1 MTTETLNDLE
11 RIGRLLDE
19 GKIDQ
24 NDYALLKQQII
35 KGAQPEL
42 TGSSTEDSNPAPSVQ
57 RTSIKRR
64 LSPARLVVKCPT
76 RTRTIWEPICDS
88 STVSH
93 GPIQLNR

>member
-1 MTTETLNDLE
+1 MTPVNLNDLE

-42 TGSSTEDSNPAPSVQ
+42 TRSSTEDSTSAPSVSAD
-57 RTSIKRR
+57 R
-64 LSPARLVVKCPT
+64 
-76 RTRTIWEPICDS
+76 
-88 STVSH
+88 
-93 GPIQLNR
+93 LNRPGFRRGLVYWVTACPAVTLLL